1 MPDIIQVISGLISSY
16 FGMLR
21 GQDTY
26 FQLNIV
32 TRRGEA
38 PIEPMPFTAPLPF
51 GTSRVPNPFL
61 LFLPV
66 FVEESPAKR
75 IHLGTKPTGKPS
87 AGNRPAGFDVAGAG
101 NVLMGAGLRPGA
113 KAPDE
118 PPDPTGGAPAP
129 DPTCVQ
135 QRLVCSAGDSPAGV
149 IVRSPVAWIAGRR
162 ETEFL
167 KPIDK
172 VSLGEICESS
182 GHNASERAS
191 GLDSLFRR
199 AEPATSGRRQHGR
212 LKAD

>member
-1 MPDIIQVISGLISSY
+1 MGWAARGRRRAGVWYDPGLDRADHCRTCPATSPAVLAVEHPPKNAKWRSPLEHLQD
-16 FGMLR
+16 GLGPLPRPLRSESRCVVPEHPSRPVGPSVSTQAGRPRLGTLLR
-21 GQDTY
+21 GQSWP
-26 FQLNIV
+26 V
-32 TRRGEA
+32 PRGE
-38 PIEPMPFTAPLPF
+38 
-51 GTSRVPNPFL
+51 GVDGD
-61 LFLPV
+61 
-66 FVEESPAKR
+66 
-75 IHLGTKPTGKPS
+75 HWW
-87 AGNRPAGFDVAGAG
+87 
-101 NVLMGAGLRPGA
+101 
-113 KAPDE
+113 
-118 PPDPTGGAPAP
+118 
-129 DPTCVQ
+129 CVQ